1 MVREKREKG
10 KLTAARRF
18 KGQDEARQRP
28 THLPLDWLDIKIS
41 LLSGDVVGSHDT
53 HLLSS
58 GHNPREDTPKGIETA
73 FICRGNHLGDVHHKW
88 CLCKH

>member
-1 MVREKREKG
+1 MVREKRERKASSLLLEG
-10 KLTAARRF
+10 SKVKL
-18 KGQDEARQRP
+18 RP
-28 THLPLDWLDIKIS
+28 DSDHSPLDWLDIKIS
-41 LLSGDVVGSHDT
+41 LLPGDVVGSHDT
-53 HLLSS
+53 DLLSS